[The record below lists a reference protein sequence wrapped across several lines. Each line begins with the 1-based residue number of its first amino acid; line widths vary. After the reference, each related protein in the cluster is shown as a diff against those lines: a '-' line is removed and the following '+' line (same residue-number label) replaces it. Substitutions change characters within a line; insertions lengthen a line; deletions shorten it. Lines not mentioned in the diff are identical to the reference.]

1 MANKFLDNNGV
12 VKLVS
17 LIKATYPKKSEAI
30 KAIVG
35 SGNKAI
41 SYTKAD
47 GSQGSFNYQD
57 TTYQK
62 GTASALGL
70 TKLFDSV
77 EGTATDGAP
86 TQKAINE
93 KLEALKEKVLFVPIA
108 ENDTVGLSSTSI
120 IEKLKEGSFV
130 AYIDKAKRDC
140 YVVSGYN
147 EAGATPR
154 VFATA
159 VKYNINLGMFS
170 CKVATLEH
178 TGAQVTIMKGGV
190 VAEEALRSQGQQVAP
205 NGPFVG
211 GGATMVGCSTQV
223 NGVRCDTVAGA
234 LVNICTYVD
243 ALKSKIEALTS
254 VQFKKVT
261 SLPTTSKDTAGVIYL
276 MPSGKA
282 GGKNMNKEY
291 IDMSTVHNDSTT
303 PQWEVLGTL
312 EDVDMGLD
320 VLSND
325 DIDTIWTTA

>member
-17 LIKATYPKKSEAI
+17 LIKATFPKKSEAI

-35 SGNKAI
+35 SGNNTI

-47 GSQGSFNYQD
+47 GSHGSFNYQD

-93 KLEALKEKVLFVPIA
+93 KLEALKEELGGKVEVAVFKHNGLPLVGDTIVQCSWVREAGSNFNLSNDKKLTLFFNKSNGRIFIPISNGRRDGMSSLSETAISYNGTENELYFLRITKEEVYYSIVPLA
-108 ENDTVGLSSTSI
+108 TKSELSSAI
-120 IEKLKEGSFV
+120 QQG
-130 AYIDKAKRDC
+130 
-140 YVVSGYN
+140 N
-147 EAGATPR
+147 EQIQT
-154 VFATA
+154 
-159 VKYNINLGMFS
+159 
-170 CKVATLEH
+170 
-178 TGAQVTIMKGGV
+178 
-190 VAEEALRSQGQQVAP
+190 
-205 NGPFVG
+205 
-211 GGATMVGCSTQV
+211 
-223 NGVRCDTVAGA
+223 
-234 LVNICTYVD
+234 
-243 ALKSKIEALTS
+243 LKSKIEALTS

>member
-17 LIKATYPKKSEAI
+17 LIKATFPKKSEAI

-47 GSQGSFNYQD
+47 GAQGSFNYQD

-93 KLEALKEKVLFVPIA
+93 KLEALKEELGGKVEVAVFKHAGGISRPGGKNCAWVGEAGSNYNLSDDKKLTLFFNESDGRIFIPIFTGREA
-108 ENDTVGLSSTSI
+108 GHSAIFETAIS
-120 IEKLKEGSFV
+120 
-130 AYIDKAKRDC
+130 
-140 YVVSGYN
+140 YN
-147 EAGATPR
+147 EADNELYVLHLQNNDFYYKFVSLATQENLTELS
-154 VFATA
+154 TA
-159 VKYNINLGMFS
+159 IQKNNEL
-170 CKVATLEH
+170 
-178 TGAQVTIMKGGV
+178 
-190 VAEEALRSQGQQVAP
+190 SQ
-205 NGPFVG
+205 
-211 GGATMVGCSTQV
+211 T
-223 NGVRCDTVAGA
+223 
-234 LVNICTYVD
+234 
-243 ALKSKIEALTS
+243 LKSKIEALTS

>member
-17 LIKATYPKKSEAI
+17 LIKATFPRKSEAI

-47 GSQGSFNYQD
+47 GAQGSFNYQD

-86 TQKAINE
+86 TQKAIKE
-93 KLEALKEKVLFVPIA
+93 KLEALKEELGGKVEVAVFEENQLQIPDSGKIRCAWVGEAGSNYNLSDDKKLTLFFNESDGRIFIPIFTGREA
-108 ENDTVGLSSTSI
+108 GHSAIFETAIS
-120 IEKLKEGSFV
+120 
-130 AYIDKAKRDC
+130 
-140 YVVSGYN
+140 YN
-147 EAGATPR
+147 EADNELYVLHLQNNDFYYKIVSLATQENLTELS
-154 VFATA
+154 TA
-159 VKYNINLGMFS
+159 IQKNNEL
-170 CKVATLEH
+170 
-178 TGAQVTIMKGGV
+178 
-190 VAEEALRSQGQQVAP
+190 SQ
-205 NGPFVG
+205 
-211 GGATMVGCSTQV
+211 T
-223 NGVRCDTVAGA
+223 
-234 LVNICTYVD
+234 
-243 ALKSKIEALTS
+243 LKSKIEALTS

>member
-17 LIKATYPKKSEAI
+17 LIKATFPRKSEAI
-30 KAIVG
+30 KAIAG
-35 SGNKAI
+35 SGNNTI

-47 GSQGSFNYQD
+47 GAQGSFNYQD

-86 TQKAINE
+86 TQKAIKE
-93 KLEALKEKVLFVPIA
+93 KLEALKEELGGKVEVAVFQHKRLLIKGETIAHCAWVGEAGSNFNLSDDKKLTLFFNKSNGSIFIPIY
-108 ENDTVGLSSTSI
+108 NGRRDGLSTIFETAIS
-120 IEKLKEGSFV
+120 
-130 AYIDKAKRDC
+130 
-140 YVVSGYN
+140 YN
-147 EAGATPR
+147 ERGKELYVLRITKEEVYYEIVSLATQSD
-154 VFATA
+154 VTELQTA
-159 VKYNINLGMFS
+159 IQKNNEL
-170 CKVATLEH
+170 
-178 TGAQVTIMKGGV
+178 
-190 VAEEALRSQGQQVAP
+190 SQ
-205 NGPFVG
+205 
-211 GGATMVGCSTQV
+211 T
-223 NGVRCDTVAGA
+223 
-234 LVNICTYVD
+234 
-243 ALKSKIEALTS
+243 LKSKIEALTS

>member
-17 LIKATYPKKSEAI
+17 LIKATFPKKSEAI

-35 SGNKAI
+35 SGNKTI

-47 GSQGSFNYQD
+47 GAQGSFNYQD

-86 TQKAINE
+86 TQKAIKE
-93 KLEALKEKVLFVPIA
+93 KLEALKEELGGKVEVAVFEENQLQIPDSGEIHCAWVGEAGSNFNLSDDKKLTLFFDKTNGCIFIPTYNGRRDGMSI
-108 ENDTVGLSSTSI
+108 LSQTAIS
-120 IEKLKEGSFV
+120 
-130 AYIDKAKRDC
+130 
-140 YVVSGYN
+140 YN
-147 EAGATPR
+147 EAKNELYVLRITKEKVYYTIVPLATKSELSS
-154 VFATA
+154 A
-159 VKYNINLGMFS
+159 I
-170 CKVATLEH
+170 
-178 TGAQVTIMKGGV
+178 Q
-190 VAEEALRSQGQQVAP
+190 QGNEQIQ
-205 NGPFVG
+205 
-211 GGATMVGCSTQV
+211 T
-223 NGVRCDTVAGA
+223 
-234 LVNICTYVD
+234 
-243 ALKSKIEALTS
+243 LKSKIEALTS

>member
-17 LIKATYPKKSEAI
+17 LIKATFPRKSEAI
-30 KAIVG
+30 KAIAG
-35 SGNKAI
+35 SGNKTI

-47 GSQGSFNYQD
+47 GAQGSFNYQD

-86 TQKAINE
+86 TQKAIKE
-93 KLEALKEKVLFVPIA
+93 KLEALKEELGGKVEVAVFEENQLQIPDSGEIQCSWVGEAGSNFNLSDDKKLTLFFDESDGRIFIPTY
-108 ENDTVGLSSTSI
+108 NGRRDGMSTLSQTAIS
-120 IEKLKEGSFV
+120 
-130 AYIDKAKRDC
+130 
-140 YVVSGYN
+140 YN
-147 EAGATPR
+147 EAKNELYVLRITKEKVYYTIVPLATKSELSS
-154 VFATA
+154 A
-159 VKYNINLGMFS
+159 I
-170 CKVATLEH
+170 
-178 TGAQVTIMKGGV
+178 Q
-190 VAEEALRSQGQQVAP
+190 QGNEQIQ
-205 NGPFVG
+205 
-211 GGATMVGCSTQV
+211 T
-223 NGVRCDTVAGA
+223 
-234 LVNICTYVD
+234 
-243 ALKSKIEALTS
+243 LKSKIEALTS

>member
-17 LIKATYPKKSEAI
+17 LIKATFPRKSEAI

-47 GSQGSFNYQD
+47 GAQGSFNYQD

-93 KLEALKEKVLFVPIA
+93 KLEALKEELGGKVEVAVFEENQLQIPDSGEIRCSWVGEAGSNFNLSDDKKLTLFFDKTNGCIFIPTY
-108 ENDTVGLSSTSI
+108 NGRRDGMSTLSQTAIS
-120 IEKLKEGSFV
+120 
-130 AYIDKAKRDC
+130 
-140 YVVSGYN
+140 YN
-147 EAGATPR
+147 EAKNELYVLRITKEKVYYTIVPLATKSELSS
-154 VFATA
+154 A
-159 VKYNINLGMFS
+159 I
-170 CKVATLEH
+170 
-178 TGAQVTIMKGGV
+178 Q
-190 VAEEALRSQGQQVAP
+190 QGNEQIQ
-205 NGPFVG
+205 
-211 GGATMVGCSTQV
+211 T
-223 NGVRCDTVAGA
+223 
-234 LVNICTYVD
+234 
-243 ALKSKIEALTS
+243 LKSKIEALTS

>member
-17 LIKATYPKKSEAI
+17 LIKATFPKKSEAI

-35 SGNKAI
+35 SGNNTI
-41 SYTKAD
+41 NYTKAD

-86 TQKAINE
+86 TQKALNE
-93 KLEALKEKVLFVPIA
+93 KLEALKEELGGKVEVAVFKHAGGISRPGGNNCA
-108 ENDTVGLSSTSI
+108 WVG
-120 IEKLKEGSFV
+120 
-130 AYIDKAKRDC
+130 
-140 YVVSGYN
+140 
-147 EAGATPR
+147 EAGSNYNLSDDKKLTLFFNESDGRIFIPIFTGRAAGHSAIFETAISYSEADNELYVLHLQNNDFYYKIVSLATQENLTELS
-154 VFATA
+154 TA
-159 VKYNINLGMFS
+159 IQKNNEL
-170 CKVATLEH
+170 
-178 TGAQVTIMKGGV
+178 
-190 VAEEALRSQGQQVAP
+190 SQ
-205 NGPFVG
+205 
-211 GGATMVGCSTQV
+211 T
-223 NGVRCDTVAGA
+223 
-234 LVNICTYVD
+234 
-243 ALKSKIEALTS
+243 LKSKIEALTS

>member
-17 LIKATYPKKSEAI
+17 LIKATFPQKSEAI
-30 KAIVG
+30 KAIAG
-35 SGNKAI
+35 SGNKTI

-86 TQKAINE
+86 TQKAIKE
-93 KLEALKEKVLFVPIA
+93 KLEALKEELGGKVEVAVFEENQLQIPDSGEIQCSWVGEAGSNFNLSDDKKLTLFFDKTNGCIFIPTY
-108 ENDTVGLSSTSI
+108 NGRRDGMSTLFQTAIS
-120 IEKLKEGSFV
+120 
-130 AYIDKAKRDC
+130 
-140 YVVSGYN
+140 YN
-147 EAGATPR
+147 EAKNELYVLRITKEKVYYTIVPLATKSELSS
-154 VFATA
+154 A
-159 VKYNINLGMFS
+159 I
-170 CKVATLEH
+170 
-178 TGAQVTIMKGGV
+178 Q
-190 VAEEALRSQGQQVAP
+190 QGNEQIQ
-205 NGPFVG
+205 
-211 GGATMVGCSTQV
+211 T
-223 NGVRCDTVAGA
+223 
-234 LVNICTYVD
+234 
-243 ALKSKIEALTS
+243 LKSKIEALTS

>member
-17 LIKATYPKKSEAI
+17 LIKATFPRKSEAI

-35 SGNKAI
+35 SGNKTI

-93 KLEALKEKVLFVPIA
+93 KLEALKEELGGKVEVAVFEENQLQIPDSGEIQCSWVGEAGSNFNLSDDKKLTLFFDKTNGCIFIPIY
-108 ENDTVGLSSTSI
+108 NGCRDGMSTIFETAIS
-120 IEKLKEGSFV
+120 
-130 AYIDKAKRDC
+130 
-140 YVVSGYN
+140 YN
-147 EAGATPR
+147 EAKNELYVLRITKKEVSYSIVPLATKSELSS
-154 VFATA
+154 A
-159 VKYNINLGMFS
+159 I
-170 CKVATLEH
+170 
-178 TGAQVTIMKGGV
+178 Q
-190 VAEEALRSQGQQVAP
+190 QGNEQIQ
-205 NGPFVG
+205 
-211 GGATMVGCSTQV
+211 T
-223 NGVRCDTVAGA
+223 
-234 LVNICTYVD
+234 
-243 ALKSKIEALTS
+243 LKSKIEALTS